1 MCFLKKFLAERRR
14 KKDHANC
21 HNDTIST
28 ELNTATLSL
37 DALFA
42 DPDHYIDASEL
53 DQWQYQWRYL
63 SSADGIIRT
72 ARKMTAA
79 EKNTLDRFE
88 AFQQRLSELAD
99 EVNRHNDAYIT
110 ARLENIK
117 KMILPI
123 EGKNLDA
130 QQLACILKEGR
141 NHQVVAGAG
150 TGKTITVIG
159 KIKFLLKAE
168 KYKPAEILVLSFTNA
183 SATEMCQ
190 RINKETGENIA
201 AMTFH
206 KLGMNIITAVNGV
219 KPNITQINL
228 STFVKETL
236 NQLLKDPIYLRK
248 FIQYLSFYRIREKSA
263 FDFQDQTEYQDYLS
277 VNQPVTLKNEVVK
290 SYGEMEI
297 ANYLYQ
303 KGINYQYER
312 PYQTDTA
319 TIEYARYVPDFY
331 LPDADLYLEYFG
343 IDRKGQVPD
352 YFTAK
357 ANKTA
362 TQSYQQG
369 MAWKRKIHAENNT
382 TMLELYAYDH
392 LDGKLIQVLEE
403 KLLAAEVVFKPKS
416 DAELWA
422 EIKKSQG
429 HFFENLGQL
438 FETVISL
445 VKINNQL
452 FDQLYQ
458 LNRIH
463 QGHQLRSNY
472 RIIELIEPVFKAYQT
487 QLEKNN
493 EIDFN
498 DMINLATKYVIS
510 GQYRHY
516 YGYVIVDEYQDISR
530 ARYNLLK
537 AMRNQSDFGLF
548 CVGDDWQSIYGF
560 AGSDINYILD
570 FESYWG
576 AAEASKIET
585 TYRFSRSLIDVSG
598 HFVMKNP
605 KQIKKKLSAVAAGR
619 SHPEGEFSLGLIEG
633 HNERSMV
640 TFMEA
645 TIMELPQNSSVFFIG
660 RYNHDIKLFDQSP
673 FKCQYDNRTGKTQ
686 VSYPS
691 RTDLQMEFLSAH
703 RSKGLQADYVFI
715 LNNKEKSYGFPS
727 KIQNDAVVQLLL
739 DDTEDYL
746 YSEER
751 RLFYVAMTRTKKKAW
766 LLVQDG
772 NKSVFVKELMAGF
785 PSELQSQQQICPKC
799 GGSLVIRRSVHG
811 EFWGCSNY
819 HKGCAFTQ
827 GIGPK
832 KDSHSRPQPVQ
843 RQP

>member
-1 MCFLKKFLAERRR
+1 MCFLRKFFDEWRR
-14 KKDHANC
+14 KKDDANR

-28 ELNTATLSL
+28 ELNAATLAL

-42 DPDHYIDASEL
+42 DPDRYIDAAEL
-53 DQWQYQWRYL
+53 LKWQRQWRHL
-63 SSADGIIRT
+63 SSADGYLRSV
-72 ARKMTAA
+72 KKKTAA
-79 EKNTLDRFE
+79 EKNNLERIAAFSQRF
-88 AFQQRLSELAD
+88 SELAD
-99 EVNRHNDAYIT
+99 QVNRHNDAYIA
-110 ARLENIK
+110 ARLENLK

-141 NHQVVAGAG
+141 NHLVVAGAG

-206 KLGMNIITAVNGV
+206 KLGMTIITAVNGV

-228 STFVKETL
+228 SAFVKETL
-236 NQLLKDPIYLRK
+236 NQLLKDPLYLRK

-263 FDFQDQTEYQDYLS
+263 FDFKDQTEYQDYLS
-277 VNQPVTLKNEVVK
+277 VNQPVTLKNELVK

-319 TIEYARYVPDFY
+319 TSEYARYVPDFY

-429 HFFENLGQL
+429 RFFENLGQL
-438 FETVISL
+438 FETVINL
-445 VKINNQL
+445 VKINNQP

-463 QGHQLRSNY
+463 QGHLLRSNH
-472 RIIELIEPVFKAYQT
+472 RIIELIEPIFKAYQT
-487 QLEKNN
+487 QLAKNN

-498 DMINLATKYVIS
+498 DMINLATKYVLS
-510 GQYRHY
+510 GQYRHQY
-516 YGYVIVDEYQDISR
+516 RYVVVDEYQDISR
-530 ARYNLLK
+530 ARYNFLK
-537 AMRNQSDFGLF
+537 AMREQSDFGLF

-585 TYRFSRSLIDVSG
+585 TYRFSSSLIDVSG

-605 KQIKKKLSAVAAGR
+605 KQIKKKLSAAAAGQ
-619 SHPEGEFSLGLIEG
+619 SHPEGDFSLGLIEG
-633 HNERSMV
+633 ANERSLL
-640 TFMEA
+640 TFLEM
-645 TIMELPQNSSVFFIG
+645 TVIELPQNSSVFFIG

-673 FKCQYDNRTGKTQ
+673 FKCQYDNRTGKTR
-686 VSYPS
+686 VSYPP

-751 RLFYVAMTRTKKKAW
+751 RLFYVAMTRTRKKAW
-766 LLVQDG
+766 LLVQSG
-772 NKSVFVKELMAGF
+772 NKSVFVQELMAGF
-785 PSELQSQQQICPKC
+785 PSELKSPQQLCPKC
-799 GGSLVIRRSVHG
+799 GGSLVIRRSIHG
-811 EFWGCSNY
+811 EFWGCVNFN
-819 HKGCAFTQ
+819 KGCTFTQ
-827 GIGPK
+827 GINPK
-832 KDSHSRPQPVQ
+832 NPVA
-843 RQP
+843 

>member
-1 MCFLKKFLAERRR
+1 MCFLRKFFEERRR
-14 KKDHANC
+14 KKDTAKR
-21 HNDTIST
+21 HNDTICH
-28 ELNTATLSL
+28 EINAATLEW

-42 DPDHYIDASEL
+42 DPNRYIDAAEQ
-53 DQWQYQWRYL
+53 DQWQKQWRHL
-63 SSADGIIRT
+63 TSGGGVLGSA
-72 ARKMTAA
+72 KKKTAA
-79 EKNTLDRFE
+79 EKHTFDRIEGF
-88 AFQQRLSELAD
+88 AQRFSELGHL
-99 EVNRHNDAYIT
+99 VNRHNAAYIA
-110 ARLENIK
+110 ARLENLK

-130 QQLACILKEGR
+130 QQLACILKDGR
-141 NHQVVAGAG
+141 NHLVVAGAG

-168 KYKPAEILVLSFTNA
+168 KYKPAEMLVLSFTNA

-206 KLGMNIITAVNGV
+206 KLGINIITAVNGV

-228 STFVKETL
+228 SSFVKETL
-236 NQLLKDPIYLRK
+236 NQLLEDPIYLRK
-248 FIQYLSFYRIREKSA
+248 LIQYLSFYRIREKSA
-263 FDFQDQTEYQDYLS
+263 FDFKDQSEYQEYLS
-277 VNQPVTLKNEVVK
+277 INQPVTLKNEVVK

-303 KGINYQYER
+303 KGIDYQYER

-319 TIEYARYVPDFY
+319 TSEYARYVPDFY

-343 IDRKGQVPD
+343 IDRKGRVPD
-352 YFTAK
+352 YFKAK

-362 TQSYQQG
+362 TQTYQQG
-369 MAWKRKIHAENNT
+369 MAWKRKIHQENNT

-403 KLLAAEVVFKPKS
+403 KLLAAKVVFNPKS
-416 DAELWA
+416 DTELWA

-429 HFFENLGQL
+429 RFFENLGQL

-445 VKINNQL
+445 VKINNEP
-452 FDQLYQ
+452 FDKLYE

-463 QGHQLRSNY
+463 QGHLLRSNH
-472 RIIELIEPVFKAYQT
+472 RIIELIGPVFKAYQA
-487 QLEKNN
+487 QLTKNN

-498 DMINLATKYVIS
+498 DMINVATKHVNN
-510 GQYRHY
+510 GQYRHHY
-516 YGYVIVDEYQDISR
+516 RYVIVDEYQDISR

-537 AMRNQSDFGLF
+537 AMREQSDFGLF

-576 AAEASKIET
+576 AAEESKIET
-585 TYRFSRSLIDVSG
+585 TYRFSKSLIDISG

-605 KQIKKKLSAVAAGR
+605 KQIKKKLSAVSAGR
-619 SHPEGEFSLGLIEG
+619 SHPEGDFSLGLIEG
-633 HNERSMV
+633 HNERSLV
-640 TFMEA
+640 AFLEA
-645 TIMELPQNSSVFFIG
+645 TIIELPLNSSVFLIG
-660 RYNHDIKLFDQSP
+660 RYNRDVKMFEQSP
-673 FKCQYDNRTGKTQ
+673 FKCQYENRSGKTR
-686 VSYPS
+686 VNYPP

-739 DDTEDYL
+739 DDSEDYL

-766 LLVQDG
+766 LLVQSG

-785 PSELQSQQQICPKC
+785 PVS
-799 GGSLVIRRSVHG
+799 
-811 EFWGCSNY
+811 
-819 HKGCAFTQ
+819 
-827 GIGPK
+827 
-832 KDSHSRPQPVQ
+832 
-843 RQP
+843 